1 MHELIAVN
9 KSDTKLKHTINRQYS
24 QAGSFLPIGL
34 PVGIS
39 VGLKVAVGAYVGVG
53 FPVYR
58 SKVVK

>member
-9 KSDTKLKHTINRQYS
+9 KSDTKLKHTINRHS